1 MDTESNR
8 ELRAILQLTYHI
20 RYLIIIFHP
29 FFFSVQFSSVAHS
42 CLNLCDPMDCSMP
55 GFPVHQQLPRVCSNS
70 YPLSRWCYPTISFSL
85 FTDCWWTANNL
96 TRERNLCQGQVSK
109 FLVIFKE
116 AHSVRIWNLI
126 ETVGKQKHFS
136 SSVAERVKC
145 RPGAVGGH
153 WQLCG
158 KNLLQSNQQKKM
170 LMQK

>member
-1 MDTESNR
+1 MCSTLRPHRWQHTKLASLPFRISQSLLKLISIESMMLSNH
-8 ELRAILQLTYHI
+8 LI
-20 RYLIIIFHP
+20 LIIHRLL
-29 FFFSVQFSSVAHS
+29 VA
-42 CLNLCDPMDCSMP
+42 
-55 GFPVHQQLPRVCSNS
+55 
-70 YPLSRWCYPTISFSL
+70 
-85 FTDCWWTANNL
+85 TANNL
-96 TRERNLCQGQVSK
+96 TRVSNLRQSQVSK

-126 ETVGKQKHFS
+126 ETVGKWKHFS

-153 WQLCG
+153 WRLRG